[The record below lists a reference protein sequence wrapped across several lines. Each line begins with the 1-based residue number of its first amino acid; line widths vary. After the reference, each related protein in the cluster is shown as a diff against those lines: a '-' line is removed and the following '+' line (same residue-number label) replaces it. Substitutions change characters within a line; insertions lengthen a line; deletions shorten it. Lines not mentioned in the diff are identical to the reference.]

1 MQPTPFNELKKIL
14 EQLENFPSTGYHRI
28 YHQNKLKEALA
39 AYNNVGIFKYVLFA
53 PRYHKLI
60 ERARSFL

>member
-1 MQPTPFNELKKIL
+1 MQPTPFDELKKIL

-28 YHQNKLKEALA
+28 YLQTKLKEAIS

-53 PRYHKLI
+53 PRYHQLI
-60 ERARSFL
+60 KRARSFL